1 MIDLFPI
8 AGPLLRSLPPE
19 TAHLLTI
26 LSLRTGFSP
35 RQRAPD
41 DPLLATRVYN
51 LDFSNPVGIAAGF
64 DKNAEV
70 ITPMIDMGLGFVEV
84 GTVTP
89 RPQPGNPTPRMFRLP
104 AQWGLI
110 NRLGF
115 NNKGLDYAV
124 GRLARHRPRRGVIG
138 VNIGKNK
145 TQDDAVADYVT
156 GIAAVAD
163 HVDYIALNVSSP
175 NTPGL
180 RALQGRAPLTTLLQ
194 QAIAARDATVT
205 RPPLLLKIAPDL
217 TDDDKR
223 DIAEVSLAAGIDGL
237 IVSNT
242 TITRPPGL
250 PEDRAR
256 ETGGLSGRPLFAL
269 STAVLAQMY
278 RLTGG
283 RLPIIGV
290 GGITGADEA
299 YAKIRAGASLIQI
312 YTGLIYGGPALI
324 RDIKTGLV
332 ARLRAD
338 GFDNVAAAVG
348 ADHR

>member
-8 AGPLLRSLPPE
+8 AGPLLRALPPE
-19 TAHLLTI
+19 TAHKLTI
-26 LSLRTGFSP
+26 LSLQTGMAP
-35 RQRAPD
+35 RQRTPD
-41 DPLLATRVYN
+41 DPVLATRLWN
-51 LDFSNPVGIAAGF
+51 LDFRNPLGIAAGF
-64 DKNAEV
+64 DKDGEV
-70 ITPMIDMGLGFVEV
+70 MAPLIDMGLGFVEI

-115 NNKGLDYAV
+115 NNKGLDHAV
-124 GRLARHRPRRGVIG
+124 TRLTGHRPPRGVIG
-138 VNIGKNK
+138 VNIGRNK
-145 TQDDAVADYVT
+145 DQNDAAADYVK
-156 GIAAVAD
+156 GIGALAAHA
-163 HVDYIALNVSSP
+163 DYIAINVSSP

-180 RALQGRAPLTTLLQ
+180 RALQGRDPLAALLR
-194 QAIAARDATVT
+194 QAIAARDAAAA

-223 DIAEVSLAAGIDGL
+223 DIAEVSLDAGIDGL

-250 PEDRAR
+250 PDDRAR
-256 ETGGLSGRPLFAL
+256 EAGGLSGRPLFAL

-290 GGITGADEA
+290 GGITCADDA

-324 RDIKTGLV
+324 RAIKAGLA

-338 GFDNVAAAVG
+338 GFDSVTAAVG